1 MALNVSR
8 RAVIGGGAVGLAA
21 AGISFGVSTAAGSA
35 RPVVVIEEGAIP
47 ESRQFA
53 EALVNSGAAGRIIR
67 VDRSL
72 NSLLDELTDPE
83 ARFAGLT
90 SDPAAMIAAQL
101 LVERGGRPLL
111 QWRHHY
117 ASGRWMHQTAGTP
130 PLLASARSGWPTAL
144 AHHVRDTIIGSR
156 ASDGP
161 VLCQSGACALA
172 ASSPGMLVS
181 WVIEVGDQ
189 RS

>member
-8 RAVIGGGAVGLAA
+8 RAVLGGGAVGLAA
-21 AGISFGVSTAAGSA
+21 AGISFGVSTAGPPV
-35 RPVVVIEEGAIP
+35 RPVVVIEESAIP

-53 EALVNSGAAGRIIR
+53 EALVDSGHAARIIR

-72 NSLLDELTDPE
+72 NSLLHELTDTN

-101 LVERGGRPLL
+101 LVERGGRPIL

-117 ASGRWMHQTAGTP
+117 ASGRWTHQTAGTP

-144 AHHVRDTIIGSR
+144 AHHVRDTIGSPG
-156 ASDGP
+156 SDRP

-181 WVIEVGDQ
+181 WVIEAGDQ